1 MRRKMIK
8 IQLQTKLK
16 STINN
21 IKNKNTPYDIKEFS
35 RNPEKCKGYI
45 GSLIKTVK

>member
-8 IQLQTKLK
+8 IQLQTKLKLK

-35 RNPEKCKGYI
+35 RNPENVRDT
-45 GSLIKTVK
+45 LEV